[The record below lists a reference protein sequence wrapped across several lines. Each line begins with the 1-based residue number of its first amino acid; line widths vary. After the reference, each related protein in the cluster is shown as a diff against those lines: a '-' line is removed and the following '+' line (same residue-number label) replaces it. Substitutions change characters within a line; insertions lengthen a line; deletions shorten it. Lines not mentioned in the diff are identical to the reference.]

1 MSSCGGRISPRR
13 LRKRK
18 YNLACVE
25 DEVFVRDILSEELDI
40 VSSDELN
47 SESEGECPS
56 DELSNT
62 STESECKSETSAC
75 TDGWEDALLASN
87 FREKQLA
94 QWLCGDLK
102 SP

>member
-1 MSSCGGRISPRR
+1 

-25 DEVFVRDILSEELDI
+25 DEVSVRDILSEELDI
-40 VSSDELN
+40 ISSDELN
-47 SESEGECPS
+47 RESEGECPS
-56 DELSNT
+56 DGSSNT
-62 STESECKSETSAC
+62 STESETSVC
-75 TDGWEDALLASN
+75 TNGWEYSLLAPN
-87 FREKQLA
+87 FKAKQLP